1 LTENNVKLQNLPHE
15 YFEELITPLLDNK
28 IYRAI
33 IAEIENDSLRKKL
46 IDVDVVYNSLS
57 NFVRNKFHGFLGFD
71 DTQNER
77 IWSDEVNILQTL
89 ARNIASSIERIA
101 NETAINESEE
111 KFRLLLTIFQVLF
124 ICLITMNAILRFI
137 SMMK

>member
-1 LTENNVKLQNLPHE
+1 M
-15 YFEELITPLLDNK
+15 
-28 IYRAI
+28 A
-33 IAEIENDSLRKKL
+33 
-46 IDVDVVYNSLS
+46 
-57 NFVRNKFHGFLGFD
+57 FLGFD

-77 IWSDEVNILQTL
+77 IWSDDEVNILQTL

-111 KFRLLLTIFQVLF
+111 KFAYLPTIFQVLF
-124 ICLITMNAILRFI
+124 ICLITNAILRFI